1 MKYRDSDRI
10 QTCNLLIRSQML
22 YSVELRSHH
31 ICFYLASAKVLLFP
45 IPAKL
50 FEDFFMSFSAFSP
63 KLLILGKL
71 EFFIDKAQITQINA
85 DLLFIRI
92 ICVIHA

>member
-1 MKYRDSDRI
+1 
-10 QTCNLLIRSQML
+10 
-22 YSVELRSHH
+22 
-31 ICFYLASAKVLLFP
+31 
-45 IPAKL
+45 
-50 FEDFFMSFSAFSP
+50 MSFSAFSP